1 MSGQEPAQDPAG
13 NPTPDPAAAG
23 PLADDARAVLEAAR
37 ETARAYVGSFDA
49 LRQLFAAEVGLAR
62 DALIQALVFL
72 LVATVMLG
80 TAYLLITALTVSLL
94 LSAGAPLPLAIAIP
108 LVVSCAVAAYGVVR
122 ARALLRLADFEG
134 TRRQLKKGLRG
145 TAAADAAP
153 GPTPDSEPA
162 P

>member
-1 MSGQEPAQDPAG
+1 MSGQEPAQEPAG

-23 PLADDARAVLEAAR
+23 PLADDARAVLDAAR
-37 ETARAYVGSFDA
+37 ETARAYLGSFDA

-62 DALIQALVFL
+62 DAMVQALVYL

-80 TAYLLITALTVSLL
+80 TCYLLITALAVSLL

-108 LVVSCAVAAYGVVR
+108 LLVSAGVAWFGVVR
-122 ARALLRLADFEG
+122 AKAALRLADFEG

-145 TAAADAAP
+145 KDAPASTSAP
-153 GPTPDSEPA
+153 ESA

>member
-1 MSGQEPAQDPAG
+1 MSGQEPAPDPAG
-13 NPTPDPAAAG
+13 TPTPDPTAAG
-23 PLADDARAVLEAAR
+23 PLADDARAVLDAAR
-37 ETARAYVGSFDA
+37 ETARAYLGGFDA

-80 TAYLLITALTVSLL
+80 TCYLLITALTVSLL

-108 LVVSCAVAAYGVVR
+108 LVISGAIAWYGVVCAR
-122 ARALLRLADFEG
+122 ARLRLADFEG
-134 TRRQLKKGLRG
+134 TRRQLKKGLR
-145 TAAADAAP
+145 ADAGA
-153 GPTPDSEPA
+153 EPA

>member
-1 MSGQEPAQDPAG
+1 MSGQEPAQEPAG
-13 NPTPDPAAAG
+13 NPTTPDPAAAG
-23 PLADDARAVLEAAR
+23 PLADDARAVLDAAR
-37 ETARAYVGSFDA
+37 ETARAYFGSFDA

-108 LVVSCAVAAYGVVR
+108 LVVSCAVAWFGVAR

-145 TAAADAAP
+145 GAEADAAP
-153 GPTPDSEPA
+153 A
-162 P
+162 PESAP

>member
-1 MSGQEPAQDPAG
+1 MSGQEPAQEPAG

-37 ETARAYVGSFDA
+37 ETARAYLGSFDA
-49 LRQLFAAEVGLAR
+49 LRQLFAAEVGMAR
-62 DALIQALVFL
+62 DAMVQALVYL

-80 TAYLLITALTVSLL
+80 TCYLLITALAVSLL

-108 LVVSCAVAAYGVVR
+108 LVVSGGVAWFGV
-122 ARALLRLADFEG
+122 ARAKAALRLADFEG

-145 TAAADAAP
+145 KDEPAAAPESAP
-153 GPTPDSEPA
+153 
-162 P
+162 

>member
-1 MSGQEPAQDPAG
+1 MSGQEPAPGPAG

-23 PLADDARAVLEAAR
+23 PLGDDARAVLDAAR
-37 ETARAYVGSFDA
+37 ETARAYLGSFDA

-80 TAYLLITALTVSLL
+80 TCYLLITALTVSLL

-108 LVVSCAVAAYGVVR
+108 LVVSGAVAWYGVVR
-122 ARALLRLADFEG
+122 ARALLRFADFEG
-134 TRRQLKKGLRG
+134 TRRQLKKGLRAG
-145 TAAADAAP
+145 T
-153 GPTPDSEPA
+153 GPEPA